1 MPSLSNL
8 ISEKIWADIDK
19 NECFPEKR
27 VLLSH
32 YTSVQVVKDILTSKK
47 LWLANPL
54 LMNDSEELRFG
65 VLEGAKA
72 FFESEAVRK
81 AGKNRGCYEELIHS
95 FSGFMAQLGTQD
107 AFDVY
112 IFCFSEHNPDD
123 YDGKL
128 SMWRGYGSNGAGA
141 ALVFDT
147 HKIDPVDDSP
157 LTIAPVFYATK
168 EERLEWIN
176 RKIDELSELIED
188 NNFEKSCTHEL
199 AWHFFARLLVF
210 SLHTKHKGFEEEQE
224 WRLVYIRKFDD
235 EALADSMLDYFI
247 GQHGVEPKLKLDL
260 KSAPGLISESFNI
273 EDTIDRIILGP
284 TAASPLSQKA
294 FIRMLE
300 KLDLEK
306 LEEKTHASNI
316 PYRSR

>member
-19 NECFPEKR
+19 NKCFPEKR

-95 FSGFMAQLGTQD
+95 FSGFMAQLSTQD

-112 IFCFSEHNPDD
+112 IFCFSEHNPND

-147 HKIDPVDDSP
+147 HKIDPVDDLS
-157 LTIAPVFYATK
+157 
-168 EERLEWIN
+168 IN
-176 RKIDELSELIED
+176 YRTSFLRHKRRK
-188 NNFEKSCTHEL
+188 
-199 AWHFFARLLVF
+199 A
-210 SLHTKHKGFEEEQE
+210 
-224 WRLVYIRKFDD
+224 
-235 EALADSMLDYFI
+235 
-247 GQHGVEPKLKLDL
+247 
-260 KSAPGLISESFNI
+260 
-273 EDTIDRIILGP
+273 
-284 TAASPLSQKA
+284 
-294 FIRMLE
+294 
-300 KLDLEK
+300 
-306 LEEKTHASNI
+306 
-316 PYRSR
+316 